1 MDINLSKLWELVKD
15 RVAWHAAVHG
25 VTKNQTPFSYR
36 TVTARKLMAS
46 QVTQWYKLAMQET
59 EDENL
64 IPGLGRS
71 LKGRNNNT
79 LQYSCLDDPM
89 NRGAWCVTVH
99 GVTKRW
105 ARQDTTALN
114 NKATNTATMASF
126 ELSPT

>member
-1 MDINLSKLWELVKD
+1 
-15 RVAWHAAVHG
+15 
-25 VTKNQTPFSYR
+25 
-36 TVTARKLMAS
+36 MAS

-79 LQYSCLDDPM
+79 LQYSCLDDRI
-89 NRGAWCVTVH
+89 NRGAGCVTVH